1 MTPVGSH
8 AQDRTSTAGSAAS
21 RAARLTKWSFLM
33 LVMVIPAAIVSA
45 LISVALLSQRGLDGS
60 EPMSVQGS
68 YGWFVRILGNIVIL
82 LAPAYAGLTLG
93 IMARRHGGGRRALVA
108 VVAHAV
114 VIAIVWLAVAL
125 SG

>member
-1 MTPVGSH
+1 MAPNVFQSQYHTP
-8 AQDRTSTAGSAAS
+8 TPGSAEP
-21 RAARLTKWSFLM
+21 RAARQTRWSFLM
-33 LVMVIPAAIVSA
+33 LAMIIPAAIVSA
-45 LISVALLSQRGLDGS
+45 IISMVLLNQRGLDGS

-108 VVAHAV
+108 VVLNAV
-114 VIAIVWLAVAL
+114 IIAAVWLAVAL